1 MNEQIDRGQ
10 ATIDQH
16 ILDLLNGSIDGEIS
30 ATEQDELDSLLASS
44 PVVRSLNDE
53 LRAVTRILD
62 ELPELEPPQYLQETI
77 EKQVRLPVQSQADT
91 GKPGFFDGWLNANW
105 LRTGAALAAGLVLT
119 VGVYEMGSEPITTG
133 DSTSMVGTMVKRG
146 QTDQQGAL
154 LDSIHLDTEELKGL
168 VELRNKDNLF
178 TLEVQLSSDGP
189 AELVVNFGG
198 RGLEF
203 EGVSRS
209 QEPLDTVSVV
219 DGSIHLAS
227 SGEQHFTLNLRHTEE
242 TRKAA
247 PLELEVFAN
256 SKLIQQARL
265 KVSQF

>member
-1 MNEQIDRGQ
+1 MNKQKDMGQ
-10 ATIDQH
+10 ATVDQC

-30 ATEQDELDSLLASS
+30 ATEQDKLDSLLASS
-44 PVVRSLNDE
+44 PVVRNLNDE
-53 LRAVTRILD
+53 LTTVTRILD
-62 ELPELEPPQYLQETI
+62 ELPELEPPQYLRETI
-77 EKQVRLPVQSQADT
+77 ERQVRLPVQSRADT
-91 GKPGFFDGWLNANW
+91 GKPGFFGGWLNANW
-105 LRTGAALAAGLVLT
+105 LRTGVALAAGVVLT
-119 VGVYEMGSEPITTG
+119 VGVYEMGSEPIITG
-133 DSTSMVGTMVKRG
+133 DNTSMVGTMAKRG
-146 QTDQQGAL
+146 QADQQGAL

-209 QEPLDTVSVV
+209 QEPVDIVSVM

-227 SGEQHFTLNLRHTEE
+227 SGEQRYTLNLRRTEE
-242 TRKAA
+242 TRQVA

-256 SKLIQQARL
+256 SKLIQQAKL
-265 KVSQF
+265 NVSQF